1 MAIFQY
7 LLFSILILG
16 IAIISIIYKKLTT
29 RGGIAAAF
37 VGIAVYTGSN
47 YKGLAMLGA
56 FFILGTLAT
65 AWRKNEKMPLKAKTD
80 RSSAR
85 NAGQVMANGGL
96 AAIMG
101 ILAILFPLHADVLKL
116 MLAASLSSAIAD
128 TLSSELGMLYGHRF
142 LNILNFKPEQKGL
155 DGVVSIEGI
164 LIGLAGSS
172 IIAIIYVGE
181 NPFSV
186 QFLLIILAGT
196 IGNLA
201 DSILGATLER
211 RKFLSNDQVNFFNT
225 LIAALFMF
233 VCSTLFL

>member
-29 RGGIAAAF
+29 RGGVAAAF
-37 VGIAVYTGSN
+37 VGMAVYAGSN

-65 AWRKNEKMPLKAKTD
+65 AWRKNEKLPLKAKTD
-80 RSSAR
+80 RSTAR
-85 NAGQVMANGGL
+85 NAGQVMANGGV

-101 ILAILFPLHADVLKL
+101 ILAILFPLHAEVLKL

-128 TLSSELGMLYGHRF
+128 TLSSELGMLYGRRF
-142 LNILNFKPEQKGL
+142 FNILNFKPEQKGL

-164 LIGLAGSS
+164 LIGLAGSCV
-172 IIAIIYVGE
+172 IAIIYTGISLF
-181 NPFSV
+181 NV
-186 QFLLIILAGT
+186 QFLLIIIAGT

-233 VCSTLFL
+233 VCSPLFL

>member
-1 MAIFQY
+1 MIIFKY

-16 IAIISIIYKKLTT
+16 IAIISIFYKKLTT

-37 VGIAVYTGSN
+37 VGIAVYAGSN

-65 AWRKNEKMPLKAKTD
+65 AWRQNEKMPLKAKTD

-85 NAGQVMANGGL
+85 NAGQVIANGGV

-116 MLAASLSSAIAD
+116 MLAASLSAATAD
-128 TLSSELGMLYGHRF
+128 TLSSELGMLYGRRF
-142 LNILNFKPEQKGL
+142 FNVLNFKPEQKGL
-155 DGVVSIEGI
+155 DGVISIEGV
-164 LIGLAGSS
+164 LIGLAGSCV
-172 IIAIIYVGE
+172 IAIIYTGI
-181 NPFSV
+181 NLFNV
-186 QFLLIILAGT
+186 QFLLIIIAGT

-201 DSILGATLER
+201 DSILGAMFER
-211 RKFLSNDQVNFFNT
+211 KQYLSNDQVNFFNT

-233 VCSTLFL
+233 GCLIPSL